1 MIVFFVLFTVLICS
15 DSIFNLLKRVRK
27 GSFWFLCKKL
37 VFLFLPLNLDAQIRC
52 PQNQYTDL
60 KSALDQPLICYS
72 VPEIWCMVDVTYFSF
87 WAIFCPFTTL
97 ITAQKIK
104 ILKNEKKNCLET
116 SSFYICIPRIMII
129 WCTVLRYGV
138 WQTDEWKKW
147 YK

>member
-1 MIVFFVLFTVLICS
+1 MLICS
-15 DSIFNLLKRVRK
+15 DSIFNLLKRVTE
-27 GSFWFLCKKL
+27 GSFLFLCKKL
-37 VFLFLPLNLDAQIRC
+37 VFFFLTFLNLGAQIRC

-104 ILKNEKKNCLET
+104 ILKNEKKKKNCLET

-129 WCTVLRYGV
+129 
-138 WQTDEWKKW
+138 
-147 YK
+147 